1 MRKLFI
7 CLLAL
12 LVVTPLYAGQRRKP
26 RVRVEWGVLG
36 GLSFSNYT
44 PNMDIEQIENK
55 LGWQA
60 GISMALNFGA
70 IAVEPQIFYARQG
83 FRVQPEGGKVLNLKS
98 GSIDVPILA
107 SLRMLHPVRI
117 FVGPVITLMNDCKQ
131 KSGGDLLDFG
141 RIRPTL
147 SYTAGVGVVA
157 RRHLLIE
164 LRYNGQFRA
173 KHDVLLPD
181 GSSLEK
187 LRSYSFSFNF
197 GYLF

>member
-1 MRKLFI
+1 
-7 CLLAL
+7 
-12 LVVTPLYAGQRRKP
+12 
-26 RVRVEWGVLG
+26 
-36 GLSFSNYT
+36 
-44 PNMDIEQIENK
+44 
-55 LGWQA
+55 
-60 GISMALNFGA
+60 
-70 IAVEPQIFYARQG
+70 
-83 FRVQPEGGKVLNLKS
+83 
-98 GSIDVPILA
+98 
-107 SLRMLHPVRI
+107 MLHPVRI

>member
-36 GLSFSNYT
+36 GLSLSNYT

-70 IAVEPQIFYARQG
+70 IAVEPQIFYACQG